1 MAISLHRRDITAE
14 TWDETLTK
22 ITKTNEHNLEL
33 LEGEV
38 PGFLLDDNGLQTV
51 PLTNKEW
58 AQWVGYEHEH
68 RTLWFRAPMKRGR
81 GGTLYLGRWGAVS
94 CWALARAVAWNAAL
108 YIHLTAGRLSPSAVP
123 ATVARAMRMS
133 TCPDA
138 MLSPMCHAITMMV
151 MNTLMSI
158 SDPRAG
164 QVNRIGLALL
174 EEDLEGR
181 LRGRTCTNKALRRS
195 ICMRLVARGIGGCST
210 RSEQERMLQKVLREE
225 DRLKASALRSIRRML
240 QEDKTL
246 LKHNGGKPLLLQFTT
261 GERHSQQKQVQGGAA
276 LDRNMER
283 VHSIL
288 CKMSSGKALTG
299 AERVFKCKH
308 RDLFASC

>member
-1 MAISLHRRDITAE
+1 
-14 TWDETLTK
+14 
-22 ITKTNEHNLEL
+22 
-33 LEGEV
+33 
-38 PGFLLDDNGLQTV
+38 
-51 PLTNKEW
+51 
-58 AQWVGYEHEH
+58 
-68 RTLWFRAPMKRGR
+68 
-81 GGTLYLGRWGAVS
+81 
-94 CWALARAVAWNAAL
+94 
-108 YIHLTAGRLSPSAVP
+108 
-123 ATVARAMRMS
+123 MRMS

-138 MLSPMCHAITMMV
+138 LLSPMCHAITMMV

-158 SDPRAG
+158 SDPRTG

-181 LRGRTCTNKALRRS
+181 LRGRTCTNKALRKS

-210 RSEQERMLQKVLREE
+210 RTEQERMLQKVLREE

-240 QEDKTL
+240 QEDKAL
-246 LKHNGGKPLLLQFTT
+246 LKHNGGRPLLLQFTA

-283 VHSIL
+283 VHAIL
-288 CKMSSGKALTG
+288 CKISSGKALTG